1 MPGGVV
7 EADGRAI
14 EDPAATQLQHDELD
28 DTGMFCTW
36 EEAESRMPANTAG
49 RIPAAQAREGER
61 TIYLPNGR

>member
-1 MPGGVV
+1 
-7 EADGRAI
+7 
-14 EDPAATQLQHDELD
+14 
-28 DTGMFCTW
+28 MFCTW